1 MMNTREK
8 FSAGLLG
15 IGVILALIPLTAN
28 RSFTVKPQKLL
39 SEILDSDNSFSV
51 DQVAR
56 FVVSEDSTTQIIDLR
71 PFDEF
76 ITVNIP
82 GSVSIPYSE
91 FIGDDPGMYIDKTK
105 DKIILYSNG
114 DIESNLA
121 FVYAR
126 GLNYKNIFVMK
137 GGLNEWFN
145 TVINS
150 HFTGTRITARE
161 NAIYE
166 TRTRAGKLFTDI
178 NSLPENLKLKYME
191 DRKLAAMKLDGGCE

>member
-1 MMNTREK
+1 
-8 FSAGLLG
+8 
-15 IGVILALIPLTAN
+15 
-28 RSFTVKPQKLL
+28 
-39 SEILDSDNSFSV
+39 
-51 DQVAR
+51 
-56 FVVSEDSTTQIIDLR
+56 
-71 PFDEF
+71 
-76 ITVNIP
+76 
-82 GSVSIPYSE
+82 
-91 FIGDDPGMYIDKTK
+91 MYIDKTK